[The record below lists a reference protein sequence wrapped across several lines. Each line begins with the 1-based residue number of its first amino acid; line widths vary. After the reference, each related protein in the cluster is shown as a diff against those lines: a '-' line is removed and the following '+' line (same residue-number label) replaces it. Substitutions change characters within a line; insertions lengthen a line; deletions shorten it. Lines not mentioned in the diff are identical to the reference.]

1 MTDEKTHYNYN
12 TGGMFLLN
20 PIGTTDVFSRENF
33 TEEQSE
39 IEKMTLDFAM
49 ERIYPNVEA
58 IDKLDKDLS
67 HSLLKEM
74 GELGLLGVDVPEKYG
89 GMELDKI
96 TMALVIENL
105 TRGGSASL
113 GTMINVQTSIGSL
126 GIVWFGTPKQKEK
139 YIPKLVTGEWI
150 AAYGLTEPSAGSD
163 AVSGKTKAVLSDD
176 GKHYIL
182 NGEKCFISNGD
193 WADVYTV
200 LAQVDGN
207 KFTAFI
213 VDRDTEG
220 FETGAEEKKMGM
232 KGNST
237 TTLKFTNTKIPS
249 ENLLYEVGKGAAI
262 AFNALNIGRFKL
274 AAACLGG
281 AKSVINQTLNYANER
296 RQFGQAITNFDAIK
310 SKIADMIIKTYAADS
325 MIYRTIGLIQEAID
339 KLDSS
344 ADDYY
349 IKMGNAMEK
358 YAIEASMTKVFGS
371 EVSGQVIDHALQILG
386 GYGFIEEYRIA
397 GAYRDDR
404 INRIWE
410 GTNEI
415 NRMIISGYMIKKILM
430 EEIPFRE
437 EIAKTNSILDNGIP
451 DWDSPYIDEAL
462 VVESAKRL
470 AMELLHEA
478 LCEFGQ
484 DLKHEQML
492 TELIADILIDIFT
505 TESTLVRVCNNQ
517 DSATHF
523 DIIDA
528 IAKVQTAEMS
538 TRVISRSLT
547 GFNRVFSGNIPEN
560 MKNKID
566 VLQNKMDLSM
576 DVIFQKR
583 HIAESVSQIN
593 SYPF

>member
-1 MTDEKTHYNYN
+1 MTEVNNNYPYN

-20 PIGTTDVFSRENF
+20 PIGKTHVFSREQF
-33 TEEQSE
+33 TEEQNE

-49 ERIYPNVEA
+49 ERIYPNVDA
-58 IDKLDKDLS
+58 IDELDMDLS
-67 HSLLKEM
+67 LSLLREM

-126 GIVWFGTPKQKEK
+126 GIVWFGTPEQKEK
-139 YIPKLVTGEWI
+139 YIPKLISGEWV

-163 AVSGKTKAVLSDD
+163 AVSGKTKAVLSDN

-182 NGEKCFISNGD
+182 NGEKCFISNGS
-193 WADVYTV
+193 WANVYTV
-200 LAQVDGN
+200 LAQVDGD
-207 KFTAFI
+207 KFTAFL

-237 TTLKFTNTKIPS
+237 TTLKFTDAKVPV
-249 ENLLYEVGKGAAI
+249 ENLLYEVGKGASI

-274 AAACLGG
+274 AAACVGG
-281 AKSVINQTLNYANER
+281 CKTVINETLNYANDR
-296 RQFGQAITNFDAIK
+296 RQFGQSIVNFDAIK
-310 SKIADMIIKTYAADS
+310 SKIADMIISTYSADS
-325 MIYRTIGLIQEAID
+325 MIYRTIGLIQNAID
-339 KLDSS
+339 ELNTS

-349 IKMGNAMEK
+349 IQMGNAMEQF
-358 YAIEASMTKVFGS
+358 AIEASMTKVYGS
-371 EVSGQVIDHALQILG
+371 EISSQVIDHALQILG

-397 GAYRDDR
+397 RAYRDDR

-415 NRMIISGYMIKKILM
+415 NRMIISGYMMKKVLM
-430 EEIPFRE
+430 EEIPFRDE
-437 EIAKTNSILDNGIP
+437 FGKIDSFLTNGSIE
-451 DWDSPYIDEAL
+451 WDSPYKIEGTSVEA
-462 VVESAKRL
+462 AKQL

-478 LCEFGQ
+478 LCEYGQ

-492 TELIADILIDIFT
+492 TEIIADILIDIFT
-505 TESTLVRVCNNQ
+505 TESTLVRVHNNRE
-517 DSATHF
+517 TEVHF
-523 DIIDA
+523 DLIDK
-528 IAKVQTAEMS
+528 IAKVLTPEMS
-538 TRVISRSLT
+538 TRIISKAST
-547 GFNRVFSGNIPEN
+547 GFNRIFSGEMPNHIKEN
-560 MKNKID
+560 LNTLRLKMTLSVDIIAMKR
-566 VLQNKMDLSM
+566 S
-576 DVIFQKR
+576 
-583 HIAESVSQIN
+583 IAEGVCKIN
-593 SYPF
+593 EYPF

>member
-58 IDKLDKDLS
+58 IDKLDKDLC

-163 AVSGKTKAVLSDD
+163 AVSGKTNAVLSDD

-281 AKSVINQTLNYANER
+281 AKSVINQTLIYANER

-358 YAIEASMTKVFGS
+358 YAVEASMTKVFGS

-415 NRMIISGYMIKKILM
+415 NRIIISGYMIKKILM

-437 EIAKTNSILDNGIP
+437 EIAKTNSILDKGIP
-451 DWDSPYIDEAL
+451 DWNSPYIDEAL

-505 TESTLVRVCNNQ
+505 TESTLVRVHNNQ

-547 GFNRVFSGNIPEN
+547 GFNRVLSGNIPDN

-566 VLQNKMDLSM
+566 ILQNKMDLSM
-576 DVIFQKR
+576 DVIVQKR

>member
-1 MTDEKTHYNYN
+1 MTDEKTHYNYH

-20 PIGTTDVFSRENF
+20 PIGTTDVFSREHF
-33 TEEQSE
+33 TEEQNE

-126 GIVWFGTPKQKEK
+126 GIVWFGTPEQKEK

-182 NGEKCFISNGD
+182 NGEKCFISNGN

-200 LAQVDGN
+200 LAQIDED

-237 TTLKFTNTKIPS
+237 TSLKFTDAKVPVG
-249 ENLLYEVGKGAAI
+249 NLLYEVGKGASI

-281 AKSVINQTLNYANER
+281 AKTVINDTLNYANER
-296 RQFGQAITNFDAIK
+296 RQFGQAISNFDAIK
-310 SKIADMIIKTYAADS
+310 NKIADMIIKTYAADS

-349 IKMGNAMEK
+349 VKMGNAMEK
-358 YAIEASMTKVFGS
+358 YAVEASMTKVFGS
-371 EVSGQVIDHALQILG
+371 EIGGQVIDHALQILG

-415 NRMIISGYMIKKILM
+415 NRMIISGYMMKKILM

-437 EIAKTNSILDNGIP
+437 EIGKINSILNKGYP
-451 DWDSPYIDEAL
+451 DWDSPYINEAL

-470 AMELLHEA
+470 AIELFHEA

-505 TESTLVRVCNNQ
+505 TESTLVRVHNNQ
-517 DSATHF
+517 DIENHF

-538 TRVISRSLT
+538 ASVLSRSLT
-547 GFNRVFSGNIPEN
+547 GFNRVFKGKIPDE
-560 MKNKID
+560 MKNKINI
-566 VLQNKMDLSM
+566 LQNKMDSPV
-576 DVIFQKR
+576 DVIILKR
-583 HIAESVSQIN
+583 HIAESLSKIN

>member
-1 MTDEKTHYNYN
+1 MTTEKTHYNYH

-20 PIGTTDVFSRENF
+20 PIGTTDVFSREHF
-33 TEEQSE
+33 TEEQNE
-39 IEKMTLDFAM
+39 IEKMTFDFSM

-182 NGEKCFISNGD
+182 NGEKCFISNGN

-200 LAQVDGN
+200 LAQVDKD

-237 TTLKFTNTKIPS
+237 TSLKFTDAKVPV
-249 ENLLYEVGKGAAI
+249 ENLLYEVGKGASI

-281 AKSVINQTLNYANER
+281 AKTVINDTLNYANER
-296 RQFGQAITNFDAIK
+296 RQFGQAISNFDAIK
-310 SKIADMIIKTYAADS
+310 NKIADMIIKTYAADS

-349 IKMGNAMEK
+349 VKMGNAMEK
-358 YAIEASMTKVFGS
+358 YAVEASMTKVFGS
-371 EVSGQVIDHALQILG
+371 EISGQVIDHALQILG
-386 GYGFIEEYRIA
+386 GYGFIEEYKIA

-415 NRMIISGYMIKKILM
+415 NRMIITGYMMKKILM

-437 EIAKTNSILDNGIP
+437 EIDKTNSILNNGYP
-451 DWDSPYIDEAL
+451 DWDSPYINEAL

-470 AMELLHEA
+470 AIELLHEA

-505 TESTLVRVCNNQ
+505 TESTLVRVHNNQ
-517 DSATHF
+517 DIETYF
-523 DIIDA
+523 KIINA

-538 TRVISRSLT
+538 ARVLSRSLT
-547 GFNRVFSGNIPEN
+547 GFNRVFKGKIPDE
-560 MKNKID
+560 MKNKINI
-566 VLQNKMDLSM
+566 LQNKMDFPI
-576 DVIFQKR
+576 DVIILKR
-583 HIAESVSQIN
+583 HISESLSKIN

>member
-1 MTDEKTHYNYN
+1 
-12 TGGMFLLN
+12 
-20 PIGTTDVFSRENF
+20 
-33 TEEQSE
+33 
-39 IEKMTLDFAM
+39 
-49 ERIYPNVEA
+49 
-58 IDKLDKDLS
+58 
-67 HSLLKEM
+67 
-74 GELGLLGVDVPEKYG
+74 
-89 GMELDKI
+89 
-96 TMALVIENL
+96 
-105 TRGGSASL
+105 
-113 GTMINVQTSIGSL
+113 
-126 GIVWFGTPKQKEK
+126 
-139 YIPKLVTGEWI
+139 
-150 AAYGLTEPSAGSD
+150 
-163 AVSGKTKAVLSDD
+163 
-176 GKHYIL
+176 
-182 NGEKCFISNGD
+182 
-193 WADVYTV
+193 
-200 LAQVDGN
+200 
-207 KFTAFI
+207 
-213 VDRDTEG
+213 
-220 FETGAEEKKMGM
+220 M

-358 YAIEASMTKVFGS
+358 YAVEASMTKVFGS

-415 NRMIISGYMIKKILM
+415 NRMIISGYMIKKVLM

-437 EIAKTNSILDNGIP
+437 EIAKTNSILDKGIP
-451 DWDSPYIDEAL
+451 DWNSPYIDEAL

-505 TESTLVRVCNNQ
+505 TESTLVRVHNNQ

-547 GFNRVFSGNIPEN
+547 GFNRIFSGNIPDN

-566 VLQNKMDLSM
+566 ILQNKMDLSM
-576 DVIFQKR
+576 DIIVQKR

>member
-1 MTDEKTHYNYN
+1 MTDEKTHSNYN

-33 TEEQSE
+33 TEEQNE

-49 ERIYPNVEA
+49 DRIYPNVEA
-58 IDKLDKDLS
+58 IDKLDKDLC

-150 AAYGLTEPSAGSD
+150 AAYGLTESSAGSD

-176 GKHYIL
+176 GNHYIL

-200 LAQVDGN
+200 LAQVDDN

-296 RQFGQAITNFDAIK
+296 RQFGQAISNFDAIK

-358 YAIEASMTKVFGS
+358 YAVEASMTKVFGS

-547 GFNRVFSGNIPEN
+547 GFNRVLSGNIPDN

-566 VLQNKMDLSM
+566 ILQNKMDLSM
-576 DVIFQKR
+576 DVIVQKR

>member
-1 MTDEKTHYNYN
+1 MTTEKTHYNYH

-20 PIGTTDVFSRENF
+20 PIGTTDVFSREHF
-33 TEEQSE
+33 TEEQNE
-39 IEKMTLDFAM
+39 IEKMTFDFSM

-126 GIVWFGTPKQKEK
+126 GIVWFGTPEQKEK

-182 NGEKCFISNGD
+182 NGEKCFISNGN

-200 LAQVDGN
+200 LAQVDKD

-237 TTLKFTNTKIPS
+237 TSLKFIDAKVPV
-249 ENLLYEVGKGAAI
+249 ENLLYEVGKGASI

-281 AKSVINQTLNYANER
+281 AKTVINDTLNYANER
-296 RQFGQAITNFDAIK
+296 RQFGQAISNFDAIK
-310 SKIADMIIKTYAADS
+310 NKIADMIIKTYAADS

-349 IKMGNAMEK
+349 VKMGNAMEK
-358 YAIEASMTKVFGS
+358 YAVEASMTKVFGS
-371 EVSGQVIDHALQILG
+371 EISGQVIDHALQILG
-386 GYGFIEEYRIA
+386 GYGFIEEYKIA

-415 NRMIISGYMIKKILM
+415 NRMIITGYMMKKILM

-437 EIAKTNSILDNGIP
+437 EIDKTNSILNNGYP
-451 DWDSPYIDEAL
+451 DWDSPYINEAL

-470 AMELLHEA
+470 AIELLHEA

-505 TESTLVRVCNNQ
+505 TESTLVRVHNNQ
-517 DSATHF
+517 DIETYF
-523 DIIDA
+523 KIINA

-538 TRVISRSLT
+538 ARVLSRSLT
-547 GFNRVFSGNIPEN
+547 GFNRVFKGKIPDE
-560 MKNKID
+560 MKNKINI
-566 VLQNKMDLSM
+566 LQNKMDFPI
-576 DVIFQKR
+576 DVIILKR
-583 HIAESVSQIN
+583 HIAESLSKIN

>member
-1 MTDEKTHYNYN
+1 MTDEKTHYNYH

-20 PIGTTDVFSRENF
+20 PIGTTDVFSREHF
-33 TEEQSE
+33 TEEQNE

-74 GELGLLGVDVPEKYG
+74 GKLGLLGVDVPEKYG

-505 TESTLVRVCNNQ
+505 TESTLVRVCNNR

>member
-1 MTDEKTHYNYN
+1 MTTEKTHYNYH

-20 PIGTTDVFSRENF
+20 PIGTTDVFSREHF
-33 TEEQSE
+33 TEEQNE
-39 IEKMTLDFAM
+39 IEKMTFDFSM

-182 NGEKCFISNGD
+182 NGEKCFISNGN

-200 LAQVDGN
+200 LAQVDKD

-237 TTLKFTNTKIPS
+237 TSLKFTDAKVPV
-249 ENLLYEVGKGAAI
+249 ENLLYEVGKGASI

-281 AKSVINQTLNYANER
+281 AKTVINDTLNYANER
-296 RQFGQAITNFDAIK
+296 RQFGQAISNFDAIK
-310 SKIADMIIKTYAADS
+310 NKIADMIIKTYAADS

-349 IKMGNAMEK
+349 VKMGNAMEK
-358 YAIEASMTKVFGS
+358 YAVEASMTKVFGS
-371 EVSGQVIDHALQILG
+371 EISGQVIDHALQILG
-386 GYGFIEEYRIA
+386 GYGFIEEYKIA

-415 NRMIISGYMIKKILM
+415 NRMIITGYMMKKILM

-437 EIAKTNSILDNGIP
+437 EIDKTNSILNNGYP
-451 DWDSPYIDEAL
+451 DWDSPYINEAL

-470 AMELLHEA
+470 AIELLHEA

-505 TESTLVRVCNNQ
+505 TESTLVRVHNNQ
-517 DSATHF
+517 DIETYF
-523 DIIDA
+523 KIINA

-538 TRVISRSLT
+538 ARVLSRSLT
-547 GFNRVFSGNIPEN
+547 GFNRVFKGKIPDE
-560 MKNKID
+560 MKNKINI
-566 VLQNKMDLSM
+566 LQNKMDSPI
-576 DVIFQKR
+576 DVIILKR
-583 HIAESVSQIN
+583 HIAESLSKIN

>member
-1 MTDEKTHYNYN
+1 MKMESKTNLYH
-12 TGGMFLLN
+12 TGGMFLLI
-20 PIGTTDVFSRENF
+20 PITQTDIFSREQF
-33 TEEQSE
+33 TEEQNE
-39 IEKMTLDFAM
+39 IQKMTLDFAM
-49 ERIYPNVEA
+49 ERIYPNVDA
-58 IDKLDKDLS
+58 IDKLDRDLC
-67 HSLLKEM
+67 HNLLKEM

-126 GIVWFGTPKQKEK
+126 GIVWFGTPEQKEK
-139 YIPKLVTGEWI
+139 YIPKLVSGEWI

-163 AVSGKTKAVLSDD
+163 AVSGKTKAVLSED
-176 GKHYIL
+176 GRHYIL
-182 NGEKCFISNGD
+182 NGEKCFISNGN

-200 LAQVDGN
+200 LAQVDGD

-213 VDRDTEG
+213 VDKGTEG
-220 FETGAEEKKMGM
+220 FETGAEERKMGM

-237 TTLKFTNTKIPS
+237 TTLKFTDAKIPV

-274 AAACLGG
+274 AAACIGG
-281 AKSVINQTLNYANER
+281 TKSVINETLDYANNR
-296 RQFGQAITNFDAIK
+296 HQFGQSISNFDAIK
-310 SKIADMIIKTYAADS
+310 SKIADMTILTYTADS
-325 MIYRTIGLIQEAID
+325 MIYRTIGLIQNAID
-339 KLDSS
+339 KLDPSL
-344 ADDYY
+344 DDYY

-358 YAIEASMTKVFGS
+358 FAIEASMTKVYGS
-371 EVSGQVIDHALQILG
+371 EISDQVIDHALQILG
-386 GYGFIEEYRIA
+386 GYGFIEEYGIA
-397 GAYRDDR
+397 RAYRDDR

-415 NRMIISGYMIKKILM
+415 NRMIISGYMMKKILM

-437 EIAKTNSILDNGIP
+437 ELLNS
-451 DWDSPYIDEAL
+451 DSSLNTKIIDSDSFYSSEAI

-470 AMELLHEA
+470 AMELLHES

-492 TELIADILIDIFT
+492 TELIADVLIDIFT
-505 TESTLVRVCNNQ
+505 TESTVVRVHNNQ
-517 DSATHF
+517 DYGAHF
-523 DIIDA
+523 HIMDA

-538 TRVISRSLT
+538 TRVISKAFT
-547 GFNRVFSGNIPEN
+547 GFNRIFKGEISEEIKTKLNSFQ
-560 MKNKID
+560 K
-566 VLQNKMDLSM
+566 KMELSL
-576 DVIFQKR
+576 DIIKLKR
-583 HIAESVSQIN
+583 HIAESITNIN

>member
-1 MTDEKTHYNYN
+1 MTDEKTHYNYH

>member
-1 MTDEKTHYNYN
+1 MTTEKTHYNYH

-20 PIGTTDVFSRENF
+20 PIGTTDVFSREHF
-33 TEEQSE
+33 TEEQNE
-39 IEKMTLDFAM
+39 IEKMTFDFSM

-126 GIVWFGTPKQKEK
+126 GIVWFGTPEQKEK

-182 NGEKCFISNGD
+182 NGEKCFISNGN

-237 TTLKFTNTKIPS
+237 TTLKFTNAKIPA
-249 ENLLYEVGKGAAI
+249 ENLLYKVGKGAAI

-281 AKSVINQTLNYANER
+281 MKTVINETLNYANER

-310 SKIADMIIKTYAADS
+310 FKITDMVIKIYAADS

-344 ADDYY
+344 SDDYY
-349 IKMGNAMEK
+349 VKMGNAMEK
-358 YAIEASMTKVFGS
+358 YAVEASMTKVFGS
-371 EVSGQVIDHALQILG
+371 EIGGQVIDHSLQILG

-415 NRMIISGYMIKKILM
+415 NRMIISGYMMKKILM

-437 EIAKTNSILDNGIP
+437 EIGKINSILNKGYP
-451 DWDSPYIDEAL
+451 DWDSPYINEAL

-470 AMELLHEA
+470 AIELLHEA

-505 TESTLVRVCNNQ
+505 TESTLVRVHNNQ
-517 DSATHF
+517 DIETYF
-523 DIIDA
+523 KIINA

-538 TRVISRSLT
+538 ARVLSRSLT
-547 GFNRVFSGNIPEN
+547 GFNRVFKGKIPDE
-560 MKNKID
+560 MKNKINI
-566 VLQNKMDLSM
+566 LQNKMDSPI
-576 DVIFQKR
+576 DVIILKR
-583 HIAESVSQIN
+583 HISESLSKIN

>member
-1 MTDEKTHYNYN
+1 MTDEKTNYNYN

-33 TEEQSE
+33 TEEQGE

-58 IDKLDKDLS
+58 IDKLDKDLC

-150 AAYGLTEPSAGSD
+150 AAYGLTESSAGSD

-176 GKHYIL
+176 GNHYIL

-200 LAQVDGN
+200 LAQVDDN

-296 RQFGQAITNFDAIK
+296 RQFGQAISNFDAIK

-344 ADDYY
+344 AEDYY

-437 EIAKTNSILDNGIP
+437 EIAKTNSILDKGIP
-451 DWDSPYIDEAL
+451 DWNSPYIDEAL

-478 LCEFGQ
+478 LFEFGQ

-505 TESTLVRVCNNQ
+505 TESTLVRVHNNQ

-547 GFNRVFSGNIPEN
+547 GFNRVFSGNIPDN

-566 VLQNKMDLSM
+566 ILQNKMDLSM
-576 DVIFQKR
+576 DVIVQKR

>member
-576 DVIFQKR
+576 HVIFQKR

>member
-1 MTDEKTHYNYN
+1 MTTEKTHYNYH

-20 PIGTTDVFSRENF
+20 PIGTTDVFSREHF
-33 TEEQSE
+33 TEEQNE
-39 IEKMTLDFAM
+39 IEKMTFNYSM

-182 NGEKCFISNGD
+182 NGEKCFISNGN

-200 LAQVDGN
+200 LAQVDKD

-237 TTLKFTNTKIPS
+237 TSLKFTDAKVPV
-249 ENLLYEVGKGAAI
+249 ENLLYEVGKGASI

-281 AKSVINQTLNYANER
+281 AKTVINDTLNYANER
-296 RQFGQAITNFDAIK
+296 RQFGQAISNFDAIK
-310 SKIADMIIKTYAADS
+310 NKIADMIIKTYAADS

-349 IKMGNAMEK
+349 VKMGNAMEK
-358 YAIEASMTKVFGS
+358 YAVEASMTKVFGS
-371 EVSGQVIDHALQILG
+371 EISGQVIDHALQILG
-386 GYGFIEEYRIA
+386 GYGFIEEYKIA

-415 NRMIISGYMIKKILM
+415 NRMIITGYMMKKILM

-437 EIAKTNSILDNGIP
+437 EIDKTNSILNNGYP
-451 DWDSPYIDEAL
+451 DWDSPYINEAL

-470 AMELLHEA
+470 AIELLHEA

-505 TESTLVRVCNNQ
+505 TESTLVRVHNNQ
-517 DSATHF
+517 DIETHF

-538 TRVISRSLT
+538 ARVLSRSLT
-547 GFNRVFSGNIPEN
+547 GFNRVFKGKIPDE
-560 MKNKID
+560 MKNKINI
-566 VLQNKMDLSM
+566 LQNKMDSPI
-576 DVIFQKR
+576 DVIILKR
-583 HIAESVSQIN
+583 HIAESLSKIN

>member
-1 MTDEKTHYNYN
+1 MTTEKTHYNYH

-20 PIGTTDVFSRENF
+20 PIGTTDVFSREHF
-33 TEEQSE
+33 TEEQNE
-39 IEKMTLDFAM
+39 IEKMTFNYSM

-126 GIVWFGTPKQKEK
+126 GIVWFGTPEQKEK

-182 NGEKCFISNGD
+182 NGEKCFISNGN

-200 LAQVDGN
+200 LAQVDED

-237 TTLKFTNTKIPS
+237 TSLKFTDAKVPV
-249 ENLLYEVGKGAAI
+249 ENLLYEVGKGASI

-281 AKSVINQTLNYANER
+281 AKTVINDTLNYANER
-296 RQFGQAITNFDAIK
+296 RQFGQAISNFDAIK
-310 SKIADMIIKTYAADS
+310 NKIADMIIKIYAADS

-349 IKMGNAMEK
+349 VKMGNAMEK
-358 YAIEASMTKVFGS
+358 YAVEASMTKVFGS
-371 EVSGQVIDHALQILG
+371 EISGQVIDHALQILG
-386 GYGFIEEYRIA
+386 GYGFIEEYKIA

-415 NRMIISGYMIKKILM
+415 NRMIITGYMMKKILM

-437 EIAKTNSILDNGIP
+437 EIDKTNSILNNGYP
-451 DWDSPYIDEAL
+451 DWDSPYINEAL

-470 AMELLHEA
+470 AIELFHEA

-505 TESTLVRVCNNQ
+505 TESTLVRVHNNQ
-517 DSATHF
+517 DIETHF

-538 TRVISRSLT
+538 ASVLSKSLT
-547 GFNRVFSGNIPEN
+547 GFNRVFKGKIPDE
-560 MKNKID
+560 MKNKINI
-566 VLQNKMDLSM
+566 LQNKMDSSI
-576 DVIFQKR
+576 DVIILKR
-583 HIAESVSQIN
+583 HIAESLSKIN

>member
-20 PIGTTDVFSRENF
+20 PIGTTNVFSRENF

>member
-505 TESTLVRVCNNQ
+505 TESTLVRVCNNR

>member
-1 MTDEKTHYNYN
+1 MTDEKTHSNYN

-49 ERIYPNVEA
+49 DRIYPNVEA

-126 GIVWFGTPKQKEK
+126 GIVWFGTAEQKEK

-182 NGEKCFISNGD
+182 NGEKCFISNGN

-237 TTLKFTNTKIPS
+237 TTLKFTNAKIPS
-249 ENLLYEVGKGAAI
+249 GNLLYKVGKGAAI

-281 AKSVINQTLNYANER
+281 AKTVINQTLNYANER

-310 SKIADMIIKTYAADS
+310 FKITDMVIKIYAADS

-358 YAIEASMTKVFGS
+358 YAVEASMTKVFGS
-371 EVSGQVIDHALQILG
+371 EIGGQVIDHSLQILG

-415 NRMIISGYMIKKILM
+415 NRMIISGYMMKKILM

-437 EIAKTNSILDNGIP
+437 EIGKINSILNKGYP
-451 DWDSPYIDEAL
+451 DWDSPYINEAL

-470 AMELLHEA
+470 AIELFHEA

-505 TESTLVRVCNNQ
+505 TESTLVRVHNNQ
-517 DSATHF
+517 DTETHF

-528 IAKVQTAEMS
+528 IAKVKTAEMS
-538 TRVISRSLT
+538 GSVMSKSLT
-547 GFNRVFSGNIPEN
+547 GFNRVFKGKIPDE
-560 MKNKID
+560 MKNKINI
-566 VLQNKMDLSM
+566 LQNKMDFPM
-576 DVIFQKR
+576 DIIILKR

>member
-1 MTDEKTHYNYN
+1 MTTEKTPYNYH

-20 PIGTTDVFSRENF
+20 PIGTTDVFSREHF
-33 TEEQSE
+33 TEEQNE
-39 IEKMTLDFAM
+39 IEKMTFDFSM

-126 GIVWFGTPKQKEK
+126 GIVWFGTPEQKEK

-182 NGEKCFISNGD
+182 NGEKCFISNGN

-200 LAQVDGN
+200 LAQVDED

-237 TTLKFTNTKIPS
+237 TSLKFTDAKVPVG
-249 ENLLYEVGKGAAI
+249 NLLYEVGKGASI
-262 AFNALNIGRFKL
+262 AFNALNIGRFNL

-281 AKSVINQTLNYANER
+281 AKTVINDTLNYANER
-296 RQFGQAITNFDAIK
+296 RQFGQAISNFDAIK
-310 SKIADMIIKTYAADS
+310 NKIADMIIKIYAADS

-349 IKMGNAMEK
+349 VKMGNAMEK
-358 YAIEASMTKVFGS
+358 YAVEASMTKVFGS
-371 EVSGQVIDHALQILG
+371 EISGQVIDHALQILG
-386 GYGFIEEYRIA
+386 GYGFIEEYKIA

-415 NRMIISGYMIKKILM
+415 NRMIITGYMMKKILM

-437 EIAKTNSILDNGIP
+437 EIDKTNSILNNGYP
-451 DWDSPYIDEAL
+451 DWDSPYINEAL

-470 AMELLHEA
+470 AIELLHEA

-505 TESTLVRVCNNQ
+505 TESTLVRVHNNQ
-517 DSATHF
+517 DIETHF

-538 TRVISRSLT
+538 ARVLSRSLT
-547 GFNRVFSGNIPEN
+547 GFNRVFKGKIPDE
-560 MKNKID
+560 MKNKINI
-566 VLQNKMDLSM
+566 LQNKMDSSI
-576 DVIFQKR
+576 DVIILKR
-583 HIAESVSQIN
+583 HIAESLSKIN

>member
-1 MTDEKTHYNYN
+1 MTIESTKYLYH
-12 TGGMFLLN
+12 TGGMFLLT
-20 PIGTTDVFSRENF
+20 PIGHSNVFSREQF
-33 TEEQSE
+33 TEEQNE
-39 IEKMTLDFAM
+39 IEKMTVDFAM
-49 ERIYPNVEA
+49 ERIYPNVDA
-58 IDKLDKDLS
+58 IDKLDKDLCL
-67 HSLLKEM
+67 SLLREM

-126 GIVWFGTPKQKEK
+126 GIVWFGTEEQKEK
-139 YIPKLVTGEWI
+139 YIPKLVSGEWV

-163 AVSGKTKAVLSDD
+163 AVSGKTKAVLSND
-176 GKHYIL
+176 GNHYIL
-182 NGEKCFISNGD
+182 NGEKCFISNGN

-213 VDRDTEG
+213 VDRGTEG

-237 TTLKFTNTKIPS
+237 TTLKFTDAKIPVG
-249 ENLLYEVGKGAAI
+249 NLLYEVGKGAAI

-281 AKSVINQTLNYANER
+281 AKTAINETMSYANER
-296 RQFGQAITNFDAIK
+296 RQFGQSIANFDAIK
-310 SKIADMIIKTYAADS
+310 SKIADMVIRIYSADS
-325 MIYRTIGLIQEAID
+325 MIYRTIGLIQNAID
-339 KLDSS
+339 ELDPTSE
-344 ADDYY
+344 DYY
-349 IKMGNAMEK
+349 VKMGNAMEK
-358 YAIEASMTKVFGS
+358 YAVEASMTKVFGS
-371 EVSGQVIDHALQILG
+371 EMSDEVIDHALQILG
-386 GYGFIEEYRIA
+386 GYGFIEEYGVAR
-397 GAYRDDR
+397 AYRDDR

-415 NRMIISGYMIKKILM
+415 NRMIISGYMMKKILM
-430 EEIPFRE
+430 EEIPFRD
-437 EIAKTNSILDNGIP
+437 EIAKTDSFLSNGSLEWNSPLIN
-451 DWDSPYIDEAL
+451 EAR
-462 VVESAKRL
+462 VIESAKRL
-470 AMELLHEA
+470 AMELIHEA

-505 TESTLVRVCNNQ
+505 TESTLVRVHNNQ
-517 DSATHF
+517 NSEAHF
-523 DIIDA
+523 HIIDA
-528 IAKVQTAEMS
+528 ISKVQSAEMS
-538 TRVISRSLT
+538 TRVSSWSLT
-547 GFNRVFSGNIPEN
+547 GFNRIFKGNIPEEI
-560 MKNKID
+560 KNK
-566 VLQNKMDLSM
+566 LNT
-576 DVIFQKR
+576 FQKKMELPLDIIKLKR
-583 HIAESVSQIN
+583 NIAESISNIN

>member
-20 PIGTTDVFSRENF
+20 PIGTTNVFSRENF

-296 RQFGQAITNFDAIK
+296 RQFGQTITNFDAIK

>member
-1 MTDEKTHYNYN
+1 MTDEKTNYNYN

-33 TEEQSE
+33 TEEQGE

-58 IDKLDKDLS
+58 IDKLDKDLC

-207 KFTAFI
+207 KFTAFV

-220 FETGAEEKKMGM
+220 FETGTEEKKMGM

-310 SKIADMIIKTYAADS
+310 SKIADMVIKTYAADS

-339 KLDSS
+339 KLDSA

-358 YAIEASMTKVFGS
+358 YAVEASMTKVFGS

-566 VLQNKMDLSM
+566 ILQNKMDLSM
-576 DVIFQKR
+576 DIIVQKR

>member
-1 MTDEKTHYNYN
+1 MTDEKTNYNYN

-58 IDKLDKDLS
+58 IDKLDKDLC

-339 KLDSS
+339 KLDSA

-547 GFNRVFSGNIPEN
+547 GFNRVFSGIIPEN

-566 VLQNKMDLSM
+566 ILQNKMDLSM
-576 DVIFQKR
+576 DVIVQKR

>member
-1 MTDEKTHYNYN
+1 MTTEKTHYNYH

-20 PIGTTDVFSRENF
+20 PIGTTDVFSREHF
-33 TEEQSE
+33 TEEQNE
-39 IEKMTLDFAM
+39 IEKMTFDFSM

-182 NGEKCFISNGD
+182 NGEKCFISNGN

-200 LAQVDGN
+200 LAQVDKD

-237 TTLKFTNTKIPS
+237 TSLKFIDAKVPV
-249 ENLLYEVGKGAAI
+249 ENLLYEVGKGASI

-281 AKSVINQTLNYANER
+281 AKTVINDTLNYANER
-296 RQFGQAITNFDAIK
+296 RQFGQAISNFDAIK
-310 SKIADMIIKTYAADS
+310 NKIADMIIKTYAADS

-349 IKMGNAMEK
+349 VKMGNAMEK
-358 YAIEASMTKVFGS
+358 YAVEASMTKVFGS
-371 EVSGQVIDHALQILG
+371 EISGQVIDHALQILG
-386 GYGFIEEYRIA
+386 GYGFIEEYKIA

-415 NRMIISGYMIKKILM
+415 NRMIITGYMMKKILM

-437 EIAKTNSILDNGIP
+437 EIDKTNSILNNGYP
-451 DWDSPYIDEAL
+451 DWDSPYINEAL

-470 AMELLHEA
+470 AIELLHEA

-505 TESTLVRVCNNQ
+505 TESTLVRVHNNQ
-517 DSATHF
+517 DIETYSK
-523 DIIDA
+523 IINA

-538 TRVISRSLT
+538 ARVLSRSLT
-547 GFNRVFSGNIPEN
+547 GFNRVFKGKIPDE
-560 MKNKID
+560 MKNKINI
-566 VLQNKMDLSM
+566 LQNKMDSPI
-576 DVIFQKR
+576 DVIILKR
-583 HIAESVSQIN
+583 HISESLSKIN

>member
-1 MTDEKTHYNYN
+1 MTTEKTHYNYH

-20 PIGTTDVFSRENF
+20 PIGTTDVFSREHF
-33 TEEQSE
+33 TEEQNE
-39 IEKMTLDFAM
+39 IEKMTFNYSM

-126 GIVWFGTPKQKEK
+126 GIVWFGTPEQKEK

-182 NGEKCFISNGD
+182 NGEKCFISNGN

-200 LAQVDGN
+200 LAQVDED

-237 TTLKFTNTKIPS
+237 TSLKFTDAKVPV
-249 ENLLYEVGKGAAI
+249 ENLLYEVGKGASI

-281 AKSVINQTLNYANER
+281 AKTVINDTLNYANER
-296 RQFGQAITNFDAIK
+296 RQFGQAISNFDAIK
-310 SKIADMIIKTYAADS
+310 NKIADMIIKTYAADS

-349 IKMGNAMEK
+349 VKMGNAMEK
-358 YAIEASMTKVFGS
+358 YAVEASMTKVFGS
-371 EVSGQVIDHALQILG
+371 EISGQVIDHALQILG
-386 GYGFIEEYRIA
+386 GYGFIEEYKIA

-415 NRMIISGYMIKKILM
+415 NRMIITGYMMKKILM

-437 EIAKTNSILDNGIP
+437 EIDKTNSILNNGYP
-451 DWDSPYIDEAL
+451 DWDSPYINEAL

-470 AMELLHEA
+470 AIELLHEA

-505 TESTLVRVCNNQ
+505 TESTLVRVHNNQ
-517 DSATHF
+517 DIETHF

-538 TRVISRSLT
+538 ARVLSRSLT
-547 GFNRVFSGNIPEN
+547 GFNRVFKGKIPDE
-560 MKNKID
+560 MKNKINI
-566 VLQNKMDLSM
+566 LQNKMDFPI
-576 DVIFQKR
+576 DVIILKR
-583 HIAESVSQIN
+583 HISESLSKIN

>member
-1 MTDEKTHYNYN
+1 MTDEKTHSNYN

-33 TEEQSE
+33 TEEQNE

-49 ERIYPNVEA
+49 DRIYPNVEA
-58 IDKLDKDLS
+58 IDKLDKDLC

-150 AAYGLTEPSAGSD
+150 AAYGLTESSAGSD

-176 GKHYIL
+176 GNHYIL

-200 LAQVDGN
+200 LAQVDDN

-296 RQFGQAITNFDAIK
+296 RQFGQAISNFDAIK

-344 ADDYY
+344 AEDYY

-547 GFNRVFSGNIPEN
+547 GFNRVLSGNIPDN

-566 VLQNKMDLSM
+566 ILQNKMDLSM
-576 DVIFQKR
+576 DVIVQKR

>member
-1 MTDEKTHYNYN
+1 MTDEKTYYNYN

-58 IDKLDKDLS
+58 IDKLDKDLCY
-67 HSLLKEM
+67 SLLKEM

-249 ENLLYEVGKGAAI
+249 ENLLYEVGKGASI

-281 AKSVINQTLNYANER
+281 AKSVINQTLVYANER

-437 EIAKTNSILDNGIP
+437 EFAKKKSILDNGIP

-547 GFNRVFSGNIPEN
+547 GFNRIFSGNIPDN

-566 VLQNKMDLSM
+566 ILQNKMDLSM
-576 DVIFQKR
+576 DVIVQKR

>member
-1 MTDEKTHYNYN
+1 MTDEKTHSNYN

-33 TEEQSE
+33 TEEQNE

-49 ERIYPNVEA
+49 DRIYPNVEA
-58 IDKLDKDLS
+58 IDKLDKDLC

-150 AAYGLTEPSAGSD
+150 AAYGLTESSAGSD

-176 GKHYIL
+176 GNHYIL

-200 LAQVDGN
+200 LAQVDDN

-296 RQFGQAITNFDAIK
+296 RQFGQTISNFDAIK

-339 KLDSS
+339 KLNSS

-358 YAIEASMTKVFGS
+358 YAVEASMTKVFGS

-437 EIAKTNSILDNGIP
+437 EIAKTNSILDKGIP
-451 DWDSPYIDEAL
+451 DWNSPYIDEAL

-505 TESTLVRVCNNQ
+505 TESTLVRVHNNQ

-547 GFNRVFSGNIPEN
+547 GFNRVLSGNIPDN

-566 VLQNKMDLSM
+566 ILRNKMDLSM
-576 DVIFQKR
+576 DVIVQKR

>member
-1 MTDEKTHYNYN
+1 MTTEKTHYNYH

-20 PIGTTDVFSRENF
+20 PIGTTDVFSREHF
-33 TEEQSE
+33 TEEQNE
-39 IEKMTLDFAM
+39 IEKMTFDFSM

-126 GIVWFGTPKQKEK
+126 GIVWFGTPEQKEK

-182 NGEKCFISNGD
+182 NGEKCFISNGN

-200 LAQVDGN
+200 LAQVDKD

-237 TTLKFTNTKIPS
+237 TSLKFIDAKVPV
-249 ENLLYEVGKGAAI
+249 ENLLYEVGKGASI

-281 AKSVINQTLNYANER
+281 AKTVINDTLNYANER
-296 RQFGQAITNFDAIK
+296 RQFGQAISNFDAIK
-310 SKIADMIIKTYAADS
+310 NKIADMIIKTYAADS
-325 MIYRTIGLIQEAID
+325 MIYRTIGLIQEAIN

-349 IKMGNAMEK
+349 VKMGNAMEK
-358 YAIEASMTKVFGS
+358 YAVEASMTKVFGS
-371 EVSGQVIDHALQILG
+371 EISGQVIDHALQILG
-386 GYGFIEEYRIA
+386 GYGFIEEYKIA

-415 NRMIISGYMIKKILM
+415 NRMIITGYMMKKILM

-437 EIAKTNSILDNGIP
+437 EIDKTNSILNNGYP
-451 DWDSPYIDEAL
+451 DWDSPYINEAL

-470 AMELLHEA
+470 AIELLHEA

-484 DLKHEQML
+484 ALKHEQML

-505 TESTLVRVCNNQ
+505 TESTLVRVHNNQ
-517 DSATHF
+517 DIETYSK
-523 DIIDA
+523 IINA

-538 TRVISRSLT
+538 ARVLSRSLT
-547 GFNRVFSGNIPEN
+547 GFNRVFKGKIPDE
-560 MKNKID
+560 MKNKINI
-566 VLQNKMDLSM
+566 LQNKMDFPI
-576 DVIFQKR
+576 DVIILKR
-583 HIAESVSQIN
+583 HIAESLSKIN

>member
-58 IDKLDKDLS
+58 IDKLDKDLC

-207 KFTAFI
+207 KFTAFV

-310 SKIADMIIKTYAADS
+310 SKIADMVIKTYAADS

-371 EVSGQVIDHALQILG
+371 EVSGQVIDHALQIFG

-397 GAYRDDR
+397 EAYRDDR

-566 VLQNKMDLSM
+566 ILQNKMDLSM
-576 DVIFQKR
+576 DVIVQKR

>member
-296 RQFGQAITNFDAIK
+296 RQFGQTITNFDAIK

>member
-1 MTDEKTHYNYN
+1 
-12 TGGMFLLN
+12 
-20 PIGTTDVFSRENF
+20 
-33 TEEQSE
+33 
-39 IEKMTLDFAM
+39 
-49 ERIYPNVEA
+49 
-58 IDKLDKDLS
+58 
-67 HSLLKEM
+67 
-74 GELGLLGVDVPEKYG
+74 
-89 GMELDKI
+89 
-96 TMALVIENL
+96 
-105 TRGGSASL
+105 
-113 GTMINVQTSIGSL
+113 
-126 GIVWFGTPKQKEK
+126 
-139 YIPKLVTGEWI
+139 
-150 AAYGLTEPSAGSD
+150 
-163 AVSGKTKAVLSDD
+163 
-176 GKHYIL
+176 
-182 NGEKCFISNGD
+182 
-193 WADVYTV
+193 
-200 LAQVDGN
+200 
-207 KFTAFI
+207 
-213 VDRDTEG
+213 
-220 FETGAEEKKMGM
+220 
-232 KGNST
+232 
-237 TTLKFTNTKIPS
+237 
-249 ENLLYEVGKGAAI
+249 
-262 AFNALNIGRFKL
+262 
-274 AAACLGG
+274 
-281 AKSVINQTLNYANER
+281 
-296 RQFGQAITNFDAIK
+296 
-310 SKIADMIIKTYAADS
+310 
-325 MIYRTIGLIQEAID
+325 
-339 KLDSS
+339 
-344 ADDYY
+344 
-349 IKMGNAMEK
+349 
-358 YAIEASMTKVFGS
+358 MTKVFGS

-505 TESTLVRVCNNQ
+505 TESTLVRVHNNQ

-547 GFNRVFSGNIPEN
+547 GFNRVLSGNIPDN

-566 VLQNKMDLSM
+566 ILRNKMDLSM
-576 DVIFQKR
+576 DVIVQKR

>member
-1 MTDEKTHYNYN
+1 MTDEKTNYNYN

-58 IDKLDKDLS
+58 IDKLDKDLC

-207 KFTAFI
+207 KFTAFV

-220 FETGAEEKKMGM
+220 FETGTEEKKMGM

-344 ADDYY
+344 AEDYY

-547 GFNRVFSGNIPEN
+547 GFNRVFSGIIPEN

-566 VLQNKMDLSM
+566 ILQNKMDLSM
-576 DVIFQKR
+576 DVIVQKR

>member
-1 MTDEKTHYNYN
+1 MTDEKTHYNYH

-20 PIGTTDVFSRENF
+20 PIGTTDVFSREHF
-33 TEEQSE
+33 TEEQNE

-126 GIVWFGTPKQKEK
+126 GIVWFGTAEQKEK

-182 NGEKCFISNGD
+182 NGEKCFISNGN

-237 TTLKFTNTKIPS
+237 TTLKFTNAKIPS
-249 ENLLYEVGKGAAI
+249 ENLLYKVGKGAAI

-281 AKSVINQTLNYANER
+281 AKTVINQTLNYANER

-310 SKIADMIIKTYAADS
+310 FKITDMVIKIYAADS

-344 ADDYY
+344 SDDYY
-349 IKMGNAMEK
+349 VKMGNAMEK
-358 YAIEASMTKVFGS
+358 YAVEASMTKVFGS
-371 EVSGQVIDHALQILG
+371 EIGGQVIDHALQILG

-415 NRMIISGYMIKKILM
+415 NRMIISGYMMKKILM

-437 EIAKTNSILDNGIP
+437 EIGKINSILNKGYP
-451 DWDSPYIDEAL
+451 DWDSPYINEAL

-470 AMELLHEA
+470 AIELFHEA

-505 TESTLVRVCNNQ
+505 TESTLVRVHNNQ
-517 DSATHF
+517 DTETHF

-528 IAKVQTAEMS
+528 IAKVKTAEMS
-538 TRVISRSLT
+538 GRVMSKSLI
-547 GFNRVFSGNIPEN
+547 GFNRVFKGKIPDE
-560 MKNKID
+560 MKNKINI
-566 VLQNKMDLSM
+566 LQNKMDFPM
-576 DVIFQKR
+576 DIIILKR

>member
-1 MTDEKTHYNYN
+1 MTDEKTHSNYN

-33 TEEQSE
+33 TEEQNE

-49 ERIYPNVEA
+49 DRIYPNVEA
-58 IDKLDKDLS
+58 IDKLDKDLC

-150 AAYGLTEPSAGSD
+150 AAYGLTESSAGSD

-176 GKHYIL
+176 GNHYIL

-200 LAQVDGN
+200 LAQVDDN

-296 RQFGQAITNFDAIK
+296 RQFGQTISNFDAIK

-339 KLDSS
+339 KLNSS

-358 YAIEASMTKVFGS
+358 YAVEASMTKVFGS

-437 EIAKTNSILDNGIP
+437 EIAKTNSILDKGIP
-451 DWDSPYIDEAL
+451 DWNSPYIDEAL

-505 TESTLVRVCNNQ
+505 TESTLVRVHNNQ

-547 GFNRVFSGNIPEN
+547 GFNRVFSGNIPDN

-566 VLQNKMDLSM
+566 ILQNKMDLSM
-576 DVIFQKR
+576 DVIVQKR